1 MPNVTHHCDSVL
13 LTVWGLKVSDSRA
26 NQTRMTYLVLPVGY
40 LDGQQISQIFSHFF
54 KTDFSDTKLTKSE
67 WFVSIQTNS
76 SQNVVFNVDV

>member
-1 MPNVTHHCDSVL
+1 M
-13 LTVWGLKVSDSRA
+13 SDSLA

-76 SQNVVFNVDV
+76 SRKVVFNVDVRHGERLN

>member
-1 MPNVTHHCDSVL
+1 M
-13 LTVWGLKVSDSRA
+13 SDSRA

-76 SQNVVFNVDV
+76 SRKVVFNVDVRHGERLN